1 MMMIPLVFAIVGLLA
16 LALMLYFAKSHR
28 HNGGDLDQLASQLKP
43 IDVNAFRNLI
53 DEREEEFL
61 RRNLPSAEFR
71 SIQRERKLAAVEYI
85 WCAAQNAAILIH
97 LGEAAKQDPDP
108 AVSAAAEKLLE
119 NALRLR
125 LYAFQVVPR
134 LYLGLLF
141 PGASLAPYFVA
152 DSYDAINRQAVM
164 LGCLQHSAREMSSAS

>member
-1 MMMIPLVFAIVGLLA
+1 MIPVVLAVIGLLA
-16 LALMLYFAKSHR
+16 LALMLYVATTHR
-28 HNGGDLDQLASQLKP
+28 RTESDLDHLALQLKP

-53 DEREEEFL
+53 NEGEEEFL
-61 RRNLPSAEFR
+61 RRNLPSGEFR

-85 WCAAQNAAILIH
+85 WCAAQNAAILIR
-97 LGEAAKQDPDP
+97 LGEAAKHDPDP
-108 AVSAAAEKLLE
+108 AVSAAADKLLE

-125 LYAFQVVPR
+125 LYAFRVVPR
-134 LYLGLLF
+134 LYVGLLF

-164 LGCLQHSAREMSSAS
+164 LGCLQHSAREMSSAR

>member
-1 MMMIPLVFAIVGLLA
+1 MMIPVVLA
-16 LALMLYFAKSHR
+16 LIGFLALSMMLYFATTHR
-28 HNGGDLDQLASQLKP
+28 HKGGDLDQLASQLKP

-53 DEREEEFL
+53 DEGEEEFL
-61 RRNLPSAEFR
+61 RRNLHAAEFR
-71 SIQRERKLAAVEYI
+71 SILRERKLAAVEYI
-85 WCAAQNAAILIH
+85 WCAAQNAAILIR

-108 AVSAAAEKLLE
+108 VVSAAADKLLD

>member
-1 MMMIPLVFAIVGLLA
+1 MMIPVVLALVGFLA
-16 LALMLYFAKSHR
+16 LALMLYFATTHR
-28 HNGGDLDQLASQLKP
+28 HKGRDLDQLASQLKS
-43 IDVNAFRNLI
+43 IDLNAFRNLI
-53 DEREEEFL
+53 DEGEEEFL
-61 RRNLPSAEFR
+61 RRNLPSSEFR

-85 WCAAQNAAILIH
+85 WCAAQNAGILIR
-97 LGEAAKQDPDP
+97 LGEAAKHDPDP
-108 AVSAAAEKLLE
+108 AVSAAADKLLE

-152 DSYDAINRQAVM
+152 DSYDNMNRQAVM
-164 LGCLQHSAREMSSAS
+164 LGRLQHSTREMSSAS

>member
-1 MMMIPLVFAIVGLLA
+1 MMFSLIFVVIGVLSLILIVYLA
-16 LALMLYFAKSHR
+16 KGHHSA
-28 HNGGDLDQLASQLKP
+28 GGNLDELASKLKF

-53 DEREEEFL
+53 DEGEEEFL
-61 RRNLPSAEFR
+61 RVRLPRHEFR
-71 SIQRERKLAAVEYI
+71 SIQRERKLAAIEYI
-85 WCAAQNAAILIH
+85 WCAAQNAAMLIR

-108 AVSAAAEKLLE
+108 AVSAAADKVVE

-134 LYLGLLF
+134 LYLSMVL

-152 DSYDAINRQAVM
+152 DTYDKITRQAVM
-164 LGCLQHSAREMSSAS
+164 LGCLQHSTREMSRAL

>member
-1 MMMIPLVFAIVGLLA
+1 MMIPLFLA
-16 LALMLYFAKSHR
+16 LIGFLSLALMLYFAKDHR
-28 HNGGDLDQLASQLKP
+28 AKGGDLDQLASQLKP

-53 DEREEEFL
+53 DEGEVEFL
-61 RRNLPSAEFR
+61 RRNLSSAEFR
-71 SIQRERKLAAVEYI
+71 SIQRERKLATVEYI
-85 WCAAQNAAILIH
+85 WCAAQNAAILIR
-97 LGEAAKQDPDP
+97 LGEAARHDPDP
-108 AVSAAAEKLLE
+108 AVSAAADKLLE

-164 LGCLQHSAREMSSAS
+164 LGCLQHSNRGMSSAS

>member
-1 MMMIPLVFAIVGLLA
+1 MMIPVVLAVIGFFA
-16 LALMLYFAKSHR
+16 LALMLYFGTTLR
-28 HNGGDLDQLASQLKP
+28 HKGGDLDRLASQLKP

-53 DEREEEFL
+53 DEGEEEFL

-85 WCAAQNAAILIH
+85 WCAAQNAAILIR
-97 LGEAAKQDPDP
+97 LGEAAKRDPDP
-108 AVSAAAEKLLE
+108 AVSAAADKLLD
-119 NALRLR
+119 NAFRLR

-141 PGASLAPYFVA
+141 PGATLAPYFVA

-164 LGCLQHSAREMSSAS
+164 LGCLQRSTREMSSAS